1 MELRLK
7 GFGTIE
13 ITDATRVEGD
23 DILVKSADGFREIA
37 ETTDYKITEAYLV
50 EGETRWSLVVWFDL
64 PDNNWHD
71 ERAMVIRIENQD
83 DIYTL
88 NAAL

>member
-23 DILVKSADGFREIA
+23 DILVKSANGFQEIA
-37 ETTDYKITEAYLV
+37 EIADYKITEAYLV
-50 EGETRWSLVVWFDL
+50 EGEIKWSLVLWFDL
-64 PDNNWHD
+64 PDNNWHE
-71 ERAMVIRIENQD
+71 ERAMVIQIENQD

>member
-23 DILVKSADGFREIA
+23 DILVKSAYGFREIA
-37 ETTDYKITEAYLV
+37 ETIDYKITEAYLV
-50 EGETRWSLVVWFDL
+50 EGEIKWSLVLWFDF
-64 PDNNWHD
+64 PDNNWHE
-71 ERAMVIRIENQD
+71 ERAMVIQIENQD
-83 DIYTL
+83 DVYTL

>member
-1 MELRLK
+1 MELKLN

-13 ITDATRVEGD
+13 ITDATRVDGD

-37 ETTDYKITEAYLV
+37 ETSDYEITEAYLV
-50 EGETRWSLVVWFDL
+50 EGEIKWSLVVWFDL
-64 PDNNWHD
+64 PDNNWH
-71 ERAMVIRIENQD
+71 EEHAMVIQIENQD

>member
-7 GFGTIE
+7 GFETIE
-13 ITDATRVEGD
+13 ITNATRVEGD

-37 ETTDYKITEAYLV
+37 ETADYEITEAYLV
-50 EGETRWSLVVWFDL
+50 EGETKWSLVVWFDL
-64 PDNNWHD
+64 PDNNWHE
-71 ERAMVIRIENQD
+71 ERAMVIQIENQD

>member
-7 GFGTIE
+7 GFETIE

-23 DILVKSADGFREIA
+23 DILVKSANGFREIA

-50 EGETRWSLVVWFDL
+50 EGEIKWSLVLWFDL
-64 PDNNWHD
+64 PDNNWHE
-71 ERAMVIRIENQD
+71 ERAMVIQIENQD
-83 DIYTL
+83 DVYTL

>member
-13 ITDATRVEGD
+13 ITDATRVDGD
-23 DILVKSADGFREIA
+23 DILIKSADGFRKIA
-37 ETTDYKITEAYLV
+37 EVADYGITEAYLV
-50 EGETRWSLVVWFDL
+50 EGEIKWSLVLWFDL
-64 PDNNWHD
+64 PDNNWHE
-71 ERAMVIRIENQD
+71 ERAMVIQIENQD
-83 DIYTL
+83 DVYTL

>member
-50 EGETRWSLVVWFDL
+50 EGEIKWSLVLWFDL
-64 PDNNWHD
+64 PDNNWHE
-71 ERAMVIRIENQD
+71 ERAMVIQIENQD
-83 DIYTL
+83 DVYTL

>member
-13 ITDATRVEGD
+13 ITDVTRVEGD

-37 ETTDYKITEAYLV
+37 ETADYEITEAYLV
-50 EGETRWSLVVWFDL
+50 EGETKWSLVVWFDL
-64 PDNNWHD
+64 PDNNWHE
-71 ERAMVIRIENQD
+71 ERAMVIQIENQD

-88 NAAL
+88 NATL

>member
-7 GFGTIE
+7 GFEAIE

-37 ETTDYKITEAYLV
+37 ETADYEITEAYLV
-50 EGETRWSLVVWFDL
+50 EGETKWSLVVWFDL
-64 PDNNWHD
+64 PDNNWHE
-71 ERAMVIRIENQD
+71 ERAMVIQIENQD

>member
-7 GFGTIE
+7 GFETIE

-37 ETTDYKITEAYLV
+37 ETADYEITEAYLV
-50 EGETRWSLVVWFDL
+50 EGETKWSLVVWFDL
-64 PDNNWHD
+64 PDNNWHE
-71 ERAMVIRIENQD
+71 ERAMVIQIENQD

>member
-23 DILVKSADGFREIA
+23 DILVKSADGFQKTA
-37 ETTDYKITEAYLV
+37 ETTGYDVVEAYLV
-50 EGETRWSLVVWFDL
+50 DGETKWSLVVWFDL
-64 PDNNWHD
+64 PDDNWHE
-71 ERAMVIRIENQD
+71 ERAMVIQIENQED
-83 DIYTL
+83 VYAL
-88 NAAL
+88 NAVL